1 MEQDVYVGGIK
12 VEFKKL
18 RPPEECPEYKGFQ
31 PETRILPAGYQYQ
44 EGRRRFP
51 TDTIFQRDVAVK
63 MRDGVVI
70 YCDIFRPVD
79 TQGEKIPA
87 IVCWGT
93 AGKGGMNNMLDHI
106 TEGSVFGMETDPE
119 VKPRLG
125 IPMDATSGMQAWECP
140 DPAYWVQYGY
150 AVINADPRGVFNSE
164 GDIQYFGPVDGAD
177 IYDFVEAVAQMDW
190 CSGKVA
196 TAGCSWYAMVQL
208 YSASVRAP
216 HLACIAPLEGHG
228 DLYHEE
234 YVKGGIPID
243 TSMPNERSFGHGRIE
258 NLYAMVD
265 KCPLFND
272 YWESKRADVGRID
285 LPVYMVGSFTGHIHA
300 HGALEAFH
308 GIASEKKWMRI
319 HKTQEWVD
327 LWDDTKQDDL
337 RRFFDHYL
345 KGIENGWEDT
355 ARFRYSV
362 LDFEGEAEENVP
374 SQCFPPKGLKTRQY
388 FLDASSGTM
397 QPGSVAHTASVSY
410 DSEAGGRL
418 EFRLKVTRE
427 MLTIGY
433 FAVKLWVSAET
444 ADDMDLFVR
453 VTQIS
458 ADGSIPYH
466 DARFYKYTGP
476 DGRLRVSHRRL
487 DGEKSTFERPY
498 HDHRTQEKL
507 QQGQIVPVEIE
518 LWPTSMRWHEGQ
530 TLLLTVA
537 GFDDCPYPPGDRP
550 RCRPDNHGMHTVYTG
565 GTYDSYLLI
574 PEVEP

>member
-1 MEQDVYVGGIK
+1 
-12 VEFKKL
+12 
-18 RPPEECPEYKGFQ
+18 
-31 PETRILPAGYQYQ
+31 
-44 EGRRRFP
+44 
-51 TDTIFQRDVAVK
+51 
-63 MRDGVVI
+63 
-70 YCDIFRPVD
+70 
-79 TQGEKIPA
+79 
-87 IVCWGT
+87 
-93 AGKGGMNNMLDHI
+93 
-106 TEGSVFGMETDPE
+106 
-119 VKPRLG
+119 
-125 IPMDATSGMQAWECP
+125 
-140 DPAYWVQYGY
+140 
-150 AVINADPRGVFNSE
+150 
-164 GDIQYFGPVDGAD
+164 
-177 IYDFVEAVAQMDW
+177 
-190 CSGKVA
+190 
-196 TAGCSWYAMVQL
+196 
-208 YSASVRAP
+208 
-216 HLACIAPLEGHG
+216 
-228 DLYHEE
+228 
-234 YVKGGIPID
+234 
-243 TSMPNERSFGHGRIE
+243 
-258 NLYAMVD
+258 
-265 KCPLFND
+265 
-272 YWESKRADVGRID
+272 
-285 LPVYMVGSFTGHIHA
+285 
-300 HGALEAFH
+300 
-308 GIASEKKWMRI
+308 MRI